1 MLEVARAAC
10 GKEVLPPLD
19 LTGWYVGY
27 AIASVVIVLVVILVG
42 WILSLAS
49 RINQQVTDVIVE
61 ITEIQGTTELV
72 PAVGAVNEKLVGIVN
87 SAAAAREA
95 LVGE

>member
-1 MLEVARAAC
+1 M
-10 GKEVLPPLD
+10 D

-27 AIASVVIVLVVILVG
+27 AVASVVIVLVVILVG

-49 RINQQVTDVIVE
+49 RINKQVSDIVYE
-61 ITEIQGTTELV
+61 ITEIKGNTELV
-72 PAVGAVNEKLVGIVN
+72 PAVGQVNEKLVGIVDH
-87 SAAAAREA
+87 AVTARKA